1 VRGLRRF
8 GASEV
13 SRSGGCLDFCA
24 GGGDDDDDGD
34 GDPLRIEDDL
44 IVFVLFRSGRGLIF
58 EGAEATER
66 RAGRESRVGLTDDRP
81 VCPHSCSAER

>member
-1 VRGLRRF
+1 MRGLRRF

-13 SRSGGCLDFCA
+13 SWSGGCLDFCA
-24 GGGDDDDDGD
+24 GCGDDDDDGDGD
-34 GDPLRIEDDL
+34 GDPLRIEDD
-44 IVFVLFRSGRGLIF
+44 VLFRSGRGLIF

-66 RAGRESRVGLTDDRP
+66 RAGRKSRVGLTDDRP